1 MKPLRQQIESRID
14 EVLDGMLV
22 APEMYGPPDGVEL
35 QALLLLELRAFVARP
50 ELERAHPRRVFEA
63 WLRHFRNRYP
73 GANNTLLAT
82 VLLRLHPDDAERQY
96 EDLKA
101 LLSDF
106 RAQLVGALPQDNP
119 FATYDLA
126 LAIRMK
132 RGKALPAVAKVG
144 ALYGLVGQ
152 VMRSVV
158 RRDGGGRGKLSREYE
173 DAIAVRPAGGFE
185 VVPENGVGAQIVM
198 PFSWPTSAQ
207 GTLVAGDS
215 PDDTVRRTF
224 ARFVDVAAWASDG
237 DEPVDSL
244 IQVVSE
250 NSVRTRMV
258 LDAMRLLPSATGDI
272 EAMELGGRAIQRALP
287 VKLRAGA
294 QQRLLGVLQ
303 HDEKSE
309 AFNGSGTLRM
319 VDLDEGRLRL
329 RMTEGDRRPSIE
341 VWLTAGSAV
350 EGLSAMLGH
359 EVAIEGTRFD
369 GLRRPPF
376 VVATQV
382 KLLDAEADAD

>member
-1 MKPLRQQIESRID
+1 MGYEHCSLRPLRQQIESRID

-63 WLRHFRNRYP
+63 WLRHFRSRYP
-73 GANNTLLAT
+73 EANNTLLAT

-272 EAMELGGRAIQRALP
+272 EAMELRGAGDPARASGEAPRGGAATS
-287 VKLRAGA
+287 A
-294 QQRLLGVLQ
+294 
-303 HDEKSE
+303 
-309 AFNGSGTLRM
+309 
-319 VDLDEGRLRL
+319 
-329 RMTEGDRRPSIE
+329 RRPSARRE
-341 VWLTAGSAV
+341 VRGVQRLRDAADGRPRRGTAPAADDRRGQATV
-350 EGLSAMLGH
+350 HRGLAHRGQRRRGPQRD
-359 EVAIEGTRFD
+359 AGT
-369 GLRRPPF
+369 
-376 VVATQV
+376 
-382 KLLDAEADAD
+382 